1 MKKQQ
6 YIAAVACLVAGA
18 IGFASVYATEK
29 NQEKRNDSDY
39 AVQQEST
46 EQLSVASYEIKPKSD
61 KQEETAPEIENDA
74 VKVSEKEKPQT
85 EATEERGQC
94 KKDGKNKDGSN
105 RSRKQ
110 SAF

>member
-39 AVQQEST
+39 AIQQEST
-46 EQLSVASYEIKPKSD
+46 EQLSAAL
-61 KQEETAPEIENDA
+61 QR
-74 VKVSEKEKPQT
+74 
-85 EATEERGQC
+85 AT
-94 KKDGKNKDGSN
+94 N
-105 RSRKQ
+105 
-110 SAF
+110 

>member
-39 AVQQEST
+39 AIQQEST
-46 EQLSVASYEIKPKSD
+46 EQLSAASYEIKPKTD
-61 KQEETAPEIENDA
+61 KQAENAPEVEEDA
-74 VKVSEKEKPQT
+74 VKVSEKEKSQQ
-85 EATEERGQC
+85 R
-94 KKDGKNKDGSN
+94 KKKRTMKK
-105 RSRKQ
+105 RQKKRRL
-110 SAF
+110 

>member
-46 EQLSVASYEIKPKSD
+46 EQLSAASYEIKPKSD
-61 KQEETAPEIENDA
+61 KKVETAPEIENDA
-74 VKVSEKEKPQT
+74 VKVSEKEKPET
-85 EATEERGQC
+85 EATEEKRGQC
-94 KKDGKNKDGSN
+94 KKRQK
-105 RSRKQ
+105 KQ
-110 SAF
+110 RL

>member
-39 AVQQEST
+39 AIQQEST
-46 EQLSVASYEIKPKSD
+46 EQLSA
-61 KQEETAPEIENDA
+61 APVYLSNMVCILMPN
-74 VKVSEKEKPQT
+74 PQMLRFFCLDT
-85 EATEERGQC
+85 LSMM
-94 KKDGKNKDGSN
+94 NLS
-105 RSRKQ
+105 S
-110 SAF
+110 

>member
-39 AVQQEST
+39 AIQQEST
-46 EQLSVASYEIKPKSD
+46 EQLSAASYEIKPKTD
-61 KQEETAPEIENDA
+61 KQAENAPE
-74 VKVSEKEKPQT
+74 V
-85 EATEERGQC
+85 EEDKMAAIVEIIPVDQIIILHRVPAAWTNISDC
-94 KKDGKNKDGSN
+94 APFF
-105 RSRKQ
+105 RRL
-110 SAF
+110 

>member
-39 AVQQEST
+39 AIQQEST
-46 EQLSVASYEIKPKSD
+46 EQLSAASYEIKPKTD
-61 KQEETAPEIENDA
+61 KQAENAPEVEEDA
-74 VKVSEKEKPQT
+74 VKVSEKEKSQT
-85 EATEERGQC
+85 EATEEKRTM
-94 KKDGKNKDGSN
+94 KKRQKK
-105 RSRKQ
+105 RRL
-110 SAF
+110 